1 MHNNKKNKTCPNRQY
16 MRKLENIDHIE
27 LGTVQNLM
35 LISIQNVQNW
45 DFLDKNS
52 AIAKYLFHLATNT
65 RNTQLS
71 GRTDHYV
78 NATFYTHICSS
89 PATLICFESHPV

>member
-1 MHNNKKNKTCPNRQY
+1 MHNNKKKKTCPNRQY

-65 RNTQLS
+65 RNTQISLS
-71 GRTDHYV
+71 FDFPTNGPKRFSNNT
-78 NATFYTHICSS
+78 
-89 PATLICFESHPV
+89 